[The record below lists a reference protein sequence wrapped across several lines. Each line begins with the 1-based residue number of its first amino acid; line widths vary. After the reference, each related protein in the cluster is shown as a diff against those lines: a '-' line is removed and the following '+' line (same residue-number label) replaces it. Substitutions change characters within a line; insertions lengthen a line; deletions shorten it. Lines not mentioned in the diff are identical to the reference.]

1 MPNFLPTYWNQNTP
15 ESAYNKDFQEWE
27 RSFFQKK
34 DNTIP
39 AFQSAYILANITSV
53 TKLELLKLKKRD
65 CSIIE
70 STTEIGKSFL
80 SIKQKTVN
88 FSTYS
93 AISNP
98 EAIGIPD
105 ITETGGIFQIK
116 ITCNTNDILY
126 SDIFCMVGVPI
137 ATYSCSDA
145 AYDIVTDTFS
155 IKITRTDINPDAF
168 APSTLTLNM
177 YNSQTLQ
184 TVRLTNTNINLE
196 VGGDITL
203 TFGMPNNVFDFF
215 IWSGCCSGSL
225 ELQILAFE
233 NLDAIQA
240 ESNAFFLV
248 E

>member
-27 RSFFQKK
+27 RSIFSKK

-39 AFQSAYILANITSV
+39 AFQSAYILANITSI

-70 STTEIGKSFL
+70 STTEIAKDFL
-80 SIKQKTVN
+80 FIKQKTVN

-93 AISNP
+93 AISNI

-137 ATYSCSDA
+137 ATYSCSNA

-155 IKITRTDINPDAF
+155 IKITRTDTNPDAF
-168 APSTLTLNM
+168 APSTLTLKM
-177 YNSQTLQ
+177 YNSVAFQ
-184 TVRLTNTNINLE
+184 TVNVINRTVSLAI
-196 VGGDITL
+196 GANITL
-203 TFGMPNNVFDFF
+203 IYTMPNNVFDFF

-225 ELQILAFE
+225 ELDVLSFE
-233 NLDAIQA
+233 NLNGIQA
-240 ESNAFFLV
+240 ENNKFFLI